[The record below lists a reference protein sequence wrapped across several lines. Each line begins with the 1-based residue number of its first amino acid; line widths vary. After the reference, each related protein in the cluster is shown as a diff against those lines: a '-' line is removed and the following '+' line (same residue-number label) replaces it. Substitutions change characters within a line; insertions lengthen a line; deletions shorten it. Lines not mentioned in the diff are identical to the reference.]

1 MTTELRFHREVYPG
15 EHVDE
20 AAKRFEKFAK
30 LERREEA
37 EHWVIAVSCK
47 TPARERQVAGELG
60 NWALGLVAQKRGRR

>member
-1 MTTELRFHREVYPG
+1 VTTELRFHREVYPG

-20 AAKRFEKFAK
+20 AAKQFAKFAK
-30 LERREEA
+30 LERREEP
-37 EHWVIAVSCK
+37 EHWVIEVSCK